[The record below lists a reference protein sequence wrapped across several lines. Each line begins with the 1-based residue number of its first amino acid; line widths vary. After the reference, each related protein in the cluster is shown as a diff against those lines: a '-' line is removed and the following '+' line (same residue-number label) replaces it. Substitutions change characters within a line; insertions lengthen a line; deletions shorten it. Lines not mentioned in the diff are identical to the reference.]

1 MKETRPDPNSNFDSR
16 YPERVCVAGFVEAL
30 PRRITMKTFK
40 PTNERCAVIFASP
53 RIGAARWVAPAT
65 MLVGGAFMKFNKL
78 ILNYV
83 PNCQTGRAGQATP
96 RMPLEFYANRERA
109 RRRFVVPPRVINVS
123 GMDSQTDSDSLGH
136 MSCNGSRK

>member
-1 MKETRPDPNSNFDSR
+1 M
-16 YPERVCVAGFVEAL
+16 

-53 RIGAARWVAPAT
+53 RIGAAWVAPAT

-83 PNCQTGRAGQATP
+83 PNCQTGRASQATP
-96 RMPLEFYANRERA
+96 RMPLEFYANRERETEGEKVCGA
-109 RRRFVVPPRVINVS
+109 S
-123 GMDSQTDSDSLGH
+123 KSY
-136 MSCNGSRK
+136 